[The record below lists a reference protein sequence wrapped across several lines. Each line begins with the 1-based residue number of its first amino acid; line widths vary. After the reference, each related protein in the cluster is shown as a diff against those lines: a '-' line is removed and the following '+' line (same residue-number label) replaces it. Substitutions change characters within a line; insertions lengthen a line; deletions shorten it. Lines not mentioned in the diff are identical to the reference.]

1 MVKSMAVDKL
11 DFMVFEKNPELYSR
25 IREAIIAYAVQS
37 NVETDIY
44 WLKEESQLTDLRTI
58 SKKVHIAFVNSDY
71 KQASLL
77 AGQTIFKEDED
88 VLIAFYGSNTVDMKS
103 LFASRPITY
112 MESTKDSFE
121 NTIKGLHALICERKR
136 VFIWTNKNVRL
147 FIPHN
152 RIIYMQSYKG
162 YVDIVTSDNGKY
174 HILGK
179 LDAVEEK
186 LQDENF
192 IRVHKSA
199 IVNIRLIR
207 SMDRTNKYFT
217 MSNNDKVYISK
228 AYYKEVSSR
237 FENVRTKS
245 WEGT

>member
-1 MVKSMAVDKL
+1 MAVDKL
-11 DFMVFEKNPELYSR
+11 DFMVFEKNPDMYNR
-25 IREAIIAYAVQS
+25 IRDEIIGYSVR
-37 NVETDIY
+37 NNIETDIY
-44 WLKEESQLTDLRTI
+44 WLREEDKLTDLACL

-71 KQASLL
+71 EQASLL
-77 AGQTIFKEDED
+77 AGQTIFEEDES
-88 VLIAFYGSNTVDMKS
+88 VLIAFYGSNTVNLKP
-103 LFASRPITY
+103 LFESRPITY
-112 MESTKDSFE
+112 MESDKDSFE
-121 NTIKGLHALICERKR
+121 SVTKNLHNLICERKK
-136 VFIWTNKNVRL
+136 VFMWTNKNVRL
-147 FIPHN
+147 FIPHS

-162 YVDIVTSDNGKY
+162 YVDIVTSDGGKY

-207 SMDRTNKYFT
+207 SMDRTNKCFT

-228 AYYKEVSSR
+228 AYYKAVSDC
-237 FENVRTKS
+237 FVND
-245 WEGT
+245 